1 MIVFVLPLALCE
13 VTARPIRIA
22 GSCLEAR
29 CDWSAAAS
37 LRVRTLP
44 AFERY
49 RTLALQYF
57 PDLCSSS
64 RVRYKLSETRVVSS
78 RSNASRVPD
87 GPVLVDAWRSG
98 LRDPRPLLRRSP
110 LDPRRLGTDRRR
122 GRPDTGNAVPVS
134 MPALR
139 ARWPRHPPIHGVTAS
154 DLDRSRRDR
163 LLSRRV
169 VLLLA
174 TLFSFASPACV

>member
-1 MIVFVLPLALCE
+1 VIVFVLLLVLCE
-13 VTARPIRIA
+13 VTARSIRIA

-98 LRDPRPLLRRSP
+98 LRDPCALLQRPP
-110 LDPRRLGTDRRR
+110 LDPRGLGTDHRR
-122 GRPDTGNAVPVS
+122 GRPRTGDALPVS
-134 MPALR
+134 VSALR
-139 ARWPRHPPIHGVTAS
+139 AGWSRYTPIPRVAAG
-154 DLDRSRRDR
+154 SRR
-163 LLSRRV
+163 
-169 VLLLA
+169 
-174 TLFSFASPACV
+174 